1 MADVSSSIES
11 LTRGSRRFQEQLE
24 SLRRGSRRFQEEMDA
39 ARRELR
45 LPSSSITR
53 EIESLKRGS
62 LRFQELLEA
71 PRRAARRFHAD
82 IEALRHPQNEFEAFQ
97 RVLQETQ
104 AALAAEIRLWRTDP
118 HLILLNPRS
127 TLKQRRAA
135 ARRIA
140 ATQVIAFKRP
150 AVRKALSEWR
160 RQPAERDTWL
170 RQLFADALVDA
181 GKEASTPLPRIRL
194 GRRWVKGWVKRRG
207 KDHRE
212 HTALVVLEHVAPME
226 LIPSQARRWLLQRA
240 WRLMELAI
248 LGDDVASGRYRRRL
262 SRRDREALG
271 EDQRGVEAMLEYH
284 PTPPATLRKRR
295 LSKRERQL
303 YDLLR
308 AGVSSTEA
316 AVRLKLSPSTVRV
329 LTHRLRAKGWLKM

>member
-1 MADVSSSIES
+1 MDAA
-11 LTRGSRRFQEQLE
+11 RRELVQIE
-24 SLRRGSRRFQEEMDA
+24 SLRRGSR
-39 ARRELR
+39 
-45 LPSSSITR
+45 
-53 EIESLKRGS
+53 
-62 LRFQELLEA
+62 RFQELLEA
-71 PRRAARRFHAD
+71 PRRAARRFQAD
-82 IEALRHPQNEFEAFQ
+82 IEALRRPQKEIEAFQ
-97 RVLQETQ
+97 QETQ
-104 AALAAEIRLWRTDP
+104 AALAAEIRLLRTDP

-160 RQPAERDTWL
+160 RQPAERGTWL

-181 GKEASTPLPRIRL
+181 SKEACTPLPHIRL

-212 HTALVVLEHVAPME
+212 HTALVVLEHVAPMQ
-226 LIPSQARRWLLQRA
+226 LTLPQARRWLLQRA
-240 WRLMELAI
+240 RRLMELAI

-262 SRRDREALG
+262 SRRDRDALG
-271 EDQRGVEAMLEYH
+271 EDHRGVEAMHEYR
-284 PTPPATLRKRR
+284 PTPPAVLRTGR

-303 YDLLR
+303 LDLLG
-308 AGVSSTEA
+308 AGASSKEA
-316 AVRLKLSPSTVRV
+316 AARLKLSPSTVRV
-329 LTHRLRAKGWLKM
+329 LRRRLRAKGWPKM